1 MADYIHIDNLR
12 EYLTQAINN
21 VLDGI
26 ADARRPNQFV
36 MNPDKIS
43 VDVIVLFSE
52 NAVATNQ
59 EQTPAR
65 VTETITDSPA
75 IVTTNDISETGES
88 TQEDTTNH
96 PSRTTLTSRSGGD
109 SSETNREYEEFED

>member
-1 MADYIHIDNLR
+1 MSDYIHIDNLR
-12 EYLTQAINN
+12 AYFTQAISN

-43 VDVIVLFSE
+43 VEVIVLFE
-52 NAVATNQ
+52 QNAVSTEQ

-65 VTETITDSPA
+65 VTETITDTPA
-75 IVTTNDISETGES
+75 VITTNDIAETGES
-88 TQEDTTNH
+88 TQEDITNH
-96 PSRTTLTSRSGGD
+96 PSRTILTSRSGGD